1 MTNLEIVKEL
11 VKLGYSLFGETEQH
25 FANRFDNEA
34 LKMFLETFKNHHH
47 IDK

>member
-11 VKLGYSLFGETEQH
+11 VKLGYSLFEESEEH
-25 FANRFDNEA
+25 FAKRFDNET
-34 LKMFLETFKNHHH
+34 LKSFLESFKKH

>member
-25 FANRFDNEA
+25 FANRFDNET
-34 LKMFLETFKNHHH
+34 LKSFLESFKKHV
-47 IDK
+47 DK